1 MPIYKPIDY
10 GGVKILMMKNNKVQV
25 NLAKNGRKTY
35 RLDWNNTKMR
45 LALQIVFFF
54 LLIFIWEIGGRR
66 VNPLLMSYP
75 SKIVGAALE
84 LIASGELFKA
94 LWGSLQGIMI
104 GTLIAIVIGIF
115 VGILIGTYKTMEVLL
130 DPYIN
135 ALYSTPLVALIP
147 LMMLWIGM
155 GLQAKIVIVALM
167 AVFPIIINTFTGVKN
182 IGQIYHDVA
191 KAFGTSGWHAFTKI
205 VIPASI
211 PYIMSGIRL
220 AVGRAIIAQIVAEF
234 LTAISGLG
242 GMIIIYSNAFETA
255 KLFVPII
262 VLALLGEVLA
272 RLVKLAERKISPWR
286 QN

>member
-1 MPIYKPIDY
+1 M
-10 GGVKILMMKNNKVQV
+10 
-25 NLAKNGRKTY
+25 
-35 RLDWNNTKMR
+35 DWNNTKIR
-45 LALQIVFFF
+45 LMLQILFFF
-54 LLIFIWEIGGRR
+54 LLMIIWEVGGRR

-75 SKIVGAALE
+75 SNIVKAAFE
-84 LIASGELFKA
+84 LIASGELLKA
-94 LWGSLQGIMI
+94 SWASLQGIMI

-147 LMMLWIGM
+147 LLMLWIGM
-155 GLQAKIVIVALM
+155 GLKAKIVIVALM
-167 AVFPIIINTFTGVKN
+167 AVFPIVINTFTGVKN
-182 IGQIYHDVA
+182 IGPIYHDVA
-191 KAFGTSGWHAFTKI
+191 KAFGTSGWHTFIKI

-220 AVGRAIIAQIVAEF
+220 AVGRAIIGQIVAEF

-262 VLALLGEVLA
+262 FLALMGEVFA
-272 RLVKLAERKISPWR
+272 RLVKSAERKISPWR